1 MSKEDTF
8 EQLYSGLQALS
19 NASFPKKCPT
29 CNKVYETADIYIKET
44 EALQTHNSG
53 LSASYDPIDK
63 QNIVELYRNCSC
75 GSTLMDIFNDRRDL
89 SPNGEKRRQIF
100 QKTLNILIK
109 SGLETGE
116 ARKEILK
123 IMKGEPSE
131 QLKQLGLIP
140 KSSSSE
146 KCIK

>member
-1 MSKEDTF
+1 MTKKDTLED
-8 EQLYSGLQALS
+8 LYSGLQALS
-19 NASFPKKCPT
+19 KASFPKKCPT
-29 CNKVYETADIYIKET
+29 CNKIYETAEMYIKET

-100 QKTLNILIK
+100 QKTLDILIK
-109 SGLETGE
+109 SGLEKDE
-116 ARKEILK
+116 ARQEILK
-123 IMKGEPSE
+123 IMKGE
-131 QLKQLGLIP
+131 
-140 KSSSSE
+140 SSE
-146 KCIK
+146 HLIKF